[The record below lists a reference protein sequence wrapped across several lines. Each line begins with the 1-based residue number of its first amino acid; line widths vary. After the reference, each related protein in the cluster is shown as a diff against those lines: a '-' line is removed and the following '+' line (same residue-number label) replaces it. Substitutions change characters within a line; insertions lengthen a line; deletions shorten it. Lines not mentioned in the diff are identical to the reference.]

1 MTTPLLDTPP
11 MTLSPLELI
20 PRIEFGAAVESGFN
34 WLKTNFEW
42 FFDGLGT
49 VIGVPTDGL
58 IELLQAPPPVAM
70 VLIFA
75 LIGLLLRGWKFALGA
90 LFGLLLI
97 VSMDQWEAAM
107 ETLALVVVASVIA
120 IVIGIPV
127 GIWAARMRAASTAIR
142 PVMDLMQT
150 MPALV
155 WLVPVVTLFSIGVVS
170 GVIATIIFAL
180 PPGVRLTE
188 LGIRNVDPEIV
199 EAANAFGAKP
209 RQTLFGV
216 QLPLALPTIMAGIN
230 QVIMLALSMAVIAG
244 LVGAAGLGGQVTAA
258 LATLNLGLGFEA
270 GISVVIL
277 AIFLDR
283 LTMAIGQ
290 GKSNTG
296 LLSLVLRR
304 RTDPAKPLVTAG
316 AEEPT
321 ADSERAHGMN
331 HPEPTQI
338 SISTMERTS

>member
-1 MTTPLLDTPP
+1 MIIQPLDLQPLD
-11 MTLSPLELI
+11 LV
-20 PRIEFGAAVESGFN
+20 PRIELGAVLEQAFN
-34 WLKTNFEW
+34 WMKTNFDG
-42 FFDGLGT
+42 FFDALASI
-49 VIGVPTDGL
+49 IGVPTDGL
-58 IELLQAPPPVAM
+58 IELLQAPSPVVM

-97 VSMDQWEAAM
+97 VSMDQWEPAM
-107 ETLALVVVASVIA
+107 ETLALVLVASVVA
-120 IVIGIPV
+120 VVIGIPV
-127 GIWAARMRAASTAIR
+127 GIWAARVRAASAAIR
-142 PVMDLMQT
+142 PLMDLMQT

-155 WLVPVVTLFSIGVVS
+155 WLVPVVTLFSIGVVP
-170 GVIATIIFAL
+170 GVVATIIFAL

-290 GKSNTG
+290 GKASTG
-296 LLSLVLRR
+296 VLSLLLRR
-304 RTDPAKPLVTAG
+304 RSTPARQLVADDTEGATA
-316 AEEPT
+316 EP
-321 ADSERAHGMN
+321 EGKQGMN
-331 HPEPTQI
+331 LLQPKQI